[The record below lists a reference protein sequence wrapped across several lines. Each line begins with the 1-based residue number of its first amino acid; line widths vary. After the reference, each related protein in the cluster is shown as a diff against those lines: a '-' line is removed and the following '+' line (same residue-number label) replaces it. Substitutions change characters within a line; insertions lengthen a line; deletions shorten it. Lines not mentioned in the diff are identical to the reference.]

1 MAILALWTY
10 RREKRVTT
18 ENEPSGWG
26 VGWISYAAVMLM
38 LVGGFHAFAGLV
50 GILENELYVLA
61 AGYVLELDAT
71 TWGWIHLIAG
81 IVVFLAGL
89 GLLSG
94 ATWARVVG
102 VIVAVVSTLVNFAWL
117 PWYPLWSIIMITAN
131 AFVIWALIVHGRALE
146 RV

>member
-1 MAILALWTY
+1 M
-10 RREKRVTT
+10 TT
-18 ENEPSGWG
+18 ENEASGWAI
-26 VGWISYAAVMLM
+26 GWISYAAVMLM

-61 AGYVLELDAT
+61 GGYVLELDAT

-89 GLLSG
+89 GLLGG

-131 AFVIWALIVHGRALE
+131 AFVIWALTVHGRALE

>member
-1 MAILALWTY
+1 MTP
-10 RREKRVTT
+10 
-18 ENEPSGWG
+18 ENEPSGWA

>member
-1 MAILALWTY
+1 VNTQS
-10 RREKRVTT
+10 
-18 ENEPSGWG
+18 EPSGWAL
-26 VGWISYAAVMLM
+26 GWTSYAAVMLM

-61 AGYVLELDAT
+61 GGYLLELDVT
-71 TWGWIHLIAG
+71 TWGWIHLVAG
-81 IVVFLAGL
+81 IVVFCAGL

-102 VIVAVVSTLVNFAWL
+102 VTVAVLSTLLNFAWL
-117 PWYPLWSIIMITAN
+117 PWYPLWSLIMITAN
-131 AFVIWALIVHGRALE
+131 AFVIWALTVHGRDIQ